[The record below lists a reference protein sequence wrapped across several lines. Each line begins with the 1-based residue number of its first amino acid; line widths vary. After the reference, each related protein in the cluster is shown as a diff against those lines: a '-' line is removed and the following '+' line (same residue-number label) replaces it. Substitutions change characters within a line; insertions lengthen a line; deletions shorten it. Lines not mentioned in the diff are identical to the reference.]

1 MPSAPS
7 LPGCG
12 SSNDEKVPTS
22 QITGLAPEE
31 DLVIRW
37 TTWSV
42 FNGEER
48 WRSEGVQIGGLKSA
62 RGILG
67 NWFDKDFDP
76 HGPAGPTG
84 FWKLGD
90 GVELRN
96 EKGRGTGLR
105 VWGDDSD

>member
-1 MPSAPS
+1 M
-7 LPGCG
+7 
-12 SSNDEKVPTS
+12 
-22 QITGLAPEE
+22 
-31 DLVIRW
+31 
-37 TTWSV
+37 

-67 NWFDKDFDP
+67 NWFNKDFDP